1 MKIDDFKAD
10 IHDEV
15 SAILDTSFKIEVTAT
30 SSVPH
35 NSDGVITFPN
45 VDEKTQGIKVLKTTV
60 LYVDMRRS
68 TQLSLKHD
76 PHTVAKLYSAFIRAM
91 TRCAGMYGGHV
102 RGIIGDRVMILFD
115 ERDCFKN
122 AVNTGILINSV
133 CKYVID
139 AHFDSSDVSFGIGID
154 YGSMLAAKTGIRRHG
169 SQQSSYRALVWL
181 GRPANVASKLTDNAN
196 KPKDTVKLERVKVA
210 YKSGT
215 LLGGLTYKLVAPW
228 DFVKEFGPRNA
239 AGVMPHKDPSF
250 YSFTVVVEDV
260 TLKEATPSILMSKRV
275 FDGFKAA
282 NPTDPTVTKGLFK
295 LIPQKFDDVPDEVYG
310 GSVVFSTFRS

>member
-10 IHDEV
+10 INDEV
-15 SAILDTSFKIEVTAT
+15 AAILASSFKIEVTNT

-35 NSDGVITFPN
+35 NTDSAITFPN
-45 VDEKTQGIKVLKTTV
+45 VDGKTQGVKVIKTTV

-68 TQLSLKHD
+68 TQLSLKHK
-76 PHTVAKLYSAFIRAM
+76 PETVAKLYSAFIRAM

-115 ERDCFKN
+115 ERECFKN
-122 AVNTGILINSV
+122 AVNTAILINSV

-139 AHFDSSDVSFGIGID
+139 AYFDSSDVSFGIGID
-154 YGSMLAAKTGIRRHG
+154 YGSMLAAKTGIRRNG

-196 KPKDTVKLERVKVA
+196 KPKETVDVERVKVA
-210 YKSGT
+210 Y
-215 LLGGLTYKLVAPW
+215 GGLLSGFTYRTVAPW
-228 DFVKEFGPRNA
+228 DFVKEFGPRNS
-239 AGVMPHKDPSF
+239 AGVIPHKDPSF
-250 YSFTVVVEDV
+250 HSFTVVTEAV
-260 TLKEATPSILMSKRV
+260 TLREETPSILMSKRV

-282 NPTDPTVTKGLFK
+282 NPTDPSITNGWFK
-295 LIPQKFDDVPDEVYG
+295 LVSQEFKDVPDKVYG
-310 GSVVFSTFRS
+310 GGVVFSTFLS